1 MTPVY
6 RYLANAVQRHGSAV
20 GTQQSALLIKYRWG
34 VVAGSGP
41 RGRGARGAR
50 RAGREAGR
58 THSAARRAETST
70 SVRARGPWSREPMR
84 ACSGAMVTATRTA
97 CGAWPTCG
105 APADVSSAPP
115 TARGTRAPRS
125 LKLGLLPL
133 TSAEAVKFRV
143 IRRRCDSDFAKCVP
157 RQIAGGRGSDV

>member
-1 MTPVY
+1 M
-6 RYLANAVQRHGSAV
+6 
-20 GTQQSALLIKYRWG
+20 
-34 VVAGSGP
+34 
-41 RGRGARGAR
+41 RGARGAERRARAR

-58 THSAARRAETST
+58 LHSAARRAATST

-115 TARGTRAPRS
+115 AARSTRAPLDTETRTFTADVS
-125 LKLGLLPL
+125 
-133 TSAEAVKFRV
+133 
-143 IRRRCDSDFAKCVP
+143 
-157 RQIAGGRGSDV
+157 GGCEISV

>member
-1 MTPVY
+1 MSG
-6 RYLANAVQRHGSAV
+6 RA
-20 GTQQSALLIKYRWG
+20 
-34 VVAGSGP
+34 AGA
-41 RGRGARGAR
+41 RGARAR

-58 THSAARRAETST
+58 HHSAARRAAKST

-115 TARGTRAPRS
+115 ATCSARAPPV

-133 TSAEAVKFRV
+133 TSAEAVKS
-143 IRRRCDSDFAKCVP
+143 RCNTT
-157 RQIAGGRGSDV
+157 